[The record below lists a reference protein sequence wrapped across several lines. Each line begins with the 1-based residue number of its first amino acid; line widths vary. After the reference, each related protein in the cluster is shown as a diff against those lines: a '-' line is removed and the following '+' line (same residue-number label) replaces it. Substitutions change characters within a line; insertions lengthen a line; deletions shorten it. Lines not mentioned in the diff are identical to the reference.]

1 MTEAHLRDIV
11 AVAADLGL
19 HFDELECY
27 GRHIAKVNLDVLD
40 RLAARPDGKLIL
52 VTAMT
57 PTSYGEGKTVTTIG
71 LSQALNR
78 GGRRAVA
85 TLRQPSLG
93 PVFGVKGG
101 ATGGGRSQVLPSEKI
116 NLHFTGDL
124 HAITSAHNLLAAM
137 IDTHLFHGNELDL
150 DPQSIAWPRALD
162 MNDRALRH
170 AMIGMGGKLNGS
182 PRETGFVITAASEI
196 MAIVALAS
204 SRADLRRRLENIV
217 VGTDRKGRFV
227 TAKELGAVGALMVL
241 LNDAIVPNLVQTT
254 EGTPA
259 FVHAGPF
266 ANIAHGTSSVVS
278 QKLALKLADYV
289 VNESG
294 FASDLGAEK
303 YFDIVMRSTGIKP
316 SAVVL
321 IATVKAVRAHGS
333 NNGQVP
339 FDGGEA
345 LMRGLTNLAAH
356 IDIVRKFGAPMVVSI
371 NRFEGDTA
379 ADLDAIAE
387 FCRASGV
394 DCAVSDFFGAG
405 GEGGLELADKIAAA
419 AASGDQARVHS
430 LYAATDSFEQKI
442 RALATEV
449 YGADGVSIEP
459 AAKRQLERFAK
470 AGYGELPVCVAKT
483 QSSLSDNPKLLG
495 APRGWTLTI
504 NEARLSAGA
513 GFVVLL
519 AGSMMLMPGLPKVPQ
534 AMALDVDENAQIV
547 GLR

>member
-1 MTEAHLRDIV
+1 MTELKDIV
-11 AVAADLGL
+11 PVAAQLGL
-19 HFDELECY
+19 HPDELECY
-27 GRHIAKVNLDVLD
+27 GKHIAKVDIGVLD
-40 RLAARPDGKLIL
+40 RLEAKPDGKLIL

-71 LSQALNR
+71 LSQALVR
-78 GGRRAVA
+78 TGRKAVA

-101 ATGGGRSQVLPSEKI
+101 ATGGGKSQVLPSEKI

-170 AMIGMGGKLNGS
+170 AVIGMGGKLNGS

-217 VGTDRKGRFV
+217 VGSDRRGRFV

-294 FASDLGAEK
+294 FAADLGAEK
-303 YFDIVMRSTGIKP
+303 YFDIVMPASGIKP

-321 IATVKAVRAHGS
+321 IATVKAVRSHGS
-333 NNGQVP
+333 NNGEVP
-339 FDGGEA
+339 FESAEA
-345 LMRGLTNLAAH
+345 LMRGLSNLGAH
-356 IDIVRKFGAPMVVSI
+356 VANVQKFGAPMVVSI
-371 NRFEGDTA
+371 NRWGDDSA
-379 ADLDAIAE
+379 AELEAIAE

-394 DCAVSDFFGAG
+394 ECAVSDFFGEG
-405 GEGGLELADKIAAA
+405 GEGGIELANKIVAAA
-419 AASGDQARVHS
+419 DRSDTAQVHS
-430 LYAATDSFEQKI
+430 LYDARASFEQKI
-442 RALATEV
+442 RTLATEI
-449 YGADGVSIEP
+449 YGATEVSIEP

-470 AGYGELPVCVAKT
+470 AGYGQLPICVAKT

-495 APRGWTLTI
+495 APRGWTLTV

-534 AMALDVDENAQIV
+534 ALAMDVDENAQIV